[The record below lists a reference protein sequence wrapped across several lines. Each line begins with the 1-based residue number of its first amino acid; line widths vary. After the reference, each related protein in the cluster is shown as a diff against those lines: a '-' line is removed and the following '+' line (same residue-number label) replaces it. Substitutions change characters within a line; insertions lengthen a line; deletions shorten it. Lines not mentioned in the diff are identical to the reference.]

1 MTADEMMHT
10 NISITVLPEEKVALI
25 STEDTQLETYKC
37 DSKED
42 LIIAL
47 AEFITKYPVDY

>member
-1 MTADEMMHT
+1 MAVEDVIHT
-10 NISITVLPEEKVALI
+10 NIAITVLPEEKVVLI

-37 DSKED
+37 ENQED

-47 AEFITKYPVDY
+47 TEFVTKHPVQY

>member
-1 MTADEMMHT
+1 MAADDMIHT
-10 NISITVLPEEKVALI
+10 NISITVLPEEKVVLI

-37 DSKED
+37 GSKED

-47 AEFITKYPVDY
+47 TEFITKYPVDY

>member
-1 MTADEMMHT
+1 MAANEMIHT

-37 DSKED
+37 GSKED

-47 AEFITKYPVDY
+47 TEFITKYPVDY